1 MPEIFQ
7 GLGVFEWTI
16 LIAGVLLFCYSIH
29 LAVDQRASLR
39 FMASRQPATFVIAA
53 VLAVLGIGSYVGRG
67 MQPRDLVTAC
77 VLVAVGV
84 SLAAVRAGMGSRGVY
99 AEGFRIPWSRI
110 ERTRVEDA
118 AGVVRVYFTSRGNER
133 MIDLPDADRAAVEEF
148 LRDMSAIHGK
158 GRAESA
164 SVARRF
170 GIVRS
175 CDGCR
180 VFNRRC
186 CRV

>member
-1 MPEIFQ
+1 MPEVFQ

-29 LAVDQRASLR
+29 LAVDQRTSLR

-84 SLAAVRAGMGSRGVY
+84 SLAAVRAGMGSRGIY
-99 AEGFRIPWSRI
+99 AEGLSHPVVAHR
-110 ERTRVEDA
+110 A
-118 AGVVRVYFTSRGNER
+118 HAGGGCCRRRAGCTSH
-133 MIDLPDADRAAVEEF
+133 RAAT
-148 LRDMSAIHGK
+148 SA
-158 GRAESA
+158 
-164 SVARRF
+164 
-170 GIVRS
+170 
-175 CDGCR
+175 
-180 VFNRRC
+180 
-186 CRV
+186 

>member
-1 MPEIFQ
+1 MPEVFQ

-29 LAVDQRASLR
+29 LAVDQRTSLR

-84 SLAAVRAGMGSRGVY
+84 SIAAVRAGMGSRGIY
-99 AEGFRIPWSRI
+99 AEGAF
-110 ERTRVEDA
+110 A
-118 AGVVRVYFTSRGNER
+118 SRGRASSARGWR
-133 MIDLPDADRAAVEEF
+133 MLPASCGCTSHRAAT
-148 LRDMSAIHGK
+148 SA
-158 GRAESA
+158 
-164 SVARRF
+164 
-170 GIVRS
+170 
-175 CDGCR
+175 
-180 VFNRRC
+180 
-186 CRV
+186 

>member
-1 MPEIFQ
+1 MPEVFQ

-29 LAVDQRASLR
+29 LAVDQRTSLR

-84 SLAAVRAGMGSRGVY
+84 SLAAVRAGMGSRASSARGWRMLP
-99 AEGFRIPWSRI
+99 ASCGC
-110 ERTRVEDA
+110 
-118 AGVVRVYFTSRGNER
+118 TSH
-133 MIDLPDADRAAVEEF
+133 RAAT
-148 LRDMSAIHGK
+148 SA
-158 GRAESA
+158 
-164 SVARRF
+164 
-170 GIVRS
+170 
-175 CDGCR
+175 
-180 VFNRRC
+180 
-186 CRV
+186 

>member
-1 MPEIFQ
+1 MPEVFQ

-29 LAVDQRASLR
+29 LAVDQRTSLR

-84 SLAAVRAGMGSRGVY
+84 SLAAVRAGMGAAASTPRAFASRGR
-99 AEGFRIPWSRI
+99 ASSARGWRMLPASC
-110 ERTRVEDA
+110 
-118 AGVVRVYFTSRGNER
+118 GCTSH
-133 MIDLPDADRAAVEEF
+133 RAAT
-148 LRDMSAIHGK
+148 SA
-158 GRAESA
+158 
-164 SVARRF
+164 
-170 GIVRS
+170 
-175 CDGCR
+175 
-180 VFNRRC
+180 
-186 CRV
+186 

>member
-1 MPEIFQ
+1 MPEVFQ

-29 LAVDQRASLR
+29 LAVDQRTSLR

-53 VLAVLGIGSYVGRG
+53 VLAVLGIGS
-67 MQPRDLVTAC
+67 C

-84 SLAAVRAGMGSRGVY
+84 SLAAVRAGMGSRGIY

-148 LRDMSAIHGK
+148 LRDMSAIHG
-158 GRAESA
+158 
-164 SVARRF
+164 
-170 GIVRS
+170 
-175 CDGCR
+175 
-180 VFNRRC
+180 
-186 CRV
+186 

>member
-1 MPEIFQ
+1 MPEVFQ

-16 LIAGVLLFCYSIH
+16 LVAGVLLFCYSIH
-29 LAVDQRASLR
+29 LAVDQRTSMR

-84 SLAAVRAGMGSRGVY
+84 SLAAVRAGMGSRGIY

-148 LRDMSAIHGK
+148 LRDMSAIHG
-158 GRAESA
+158 
-164 SVARRF
+164 
-170 GIVRS
+170 
-175 CDGCR
+175 
-180 VFNRRC
+180 
-186 CRV
+186 